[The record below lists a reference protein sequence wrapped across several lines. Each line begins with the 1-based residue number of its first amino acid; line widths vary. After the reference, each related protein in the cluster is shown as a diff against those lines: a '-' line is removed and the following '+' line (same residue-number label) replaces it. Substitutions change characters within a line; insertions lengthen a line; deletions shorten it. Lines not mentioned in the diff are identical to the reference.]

1 MEARDR
7 EGVVSRL
14 LSGSSIAGIGL
25 RALGASVR
33 DILKGLFRN
42 LNDSFSQPLF
52 DIGVLQ
58 FLRKAFMLSLYN
70 LRNLHN
76 T

>member
-14 LSGSSIAGIGL
+14 LSGSSISGIGL

-33 DILKGLFRN
+33 DILKGLFKN

-52 DIGVLQ
+52 DAVLQ
-58 FLRKAFMLSLYN
+58 FLRKAFMLSVYK
-70 LRNLHN
+70 LHN

>member
-7 EGVVSRL
+7 EGEAIVW
-14 LSGSSIAGIGL
+14 IIHCIGL

-33 DILKGLFRN
+33 DILKGLFKN
-42 LNDSFSQPLF
+42 LYDSFSQPLF
-52 DIGVLQ
+52 DTVLQ
-58 FLRKAFMLSLYN
+58 FLRKAFMLSVY
-70 LRNLHN
+70 NLHN

>member
-33 DILKGLFRN
+33 DILKGLFKN
-42 LNDSFSQPLF
+42 LYDSFSRPLF
-52 DIGVLQ
+52 DTVLQ
-58 FLRKAFMLSLYN
+58 FLRKAFMLSVY
-70 LRNLHN
+70 NLHN

>member
-14 LSGSSIAGIGL
+14 LSGLSIAGIGL

-33 DILKGLFRN
+33 DILKGLFKN

-58 FLRKAFMLSLYN
+58 FLRKVFMSSVY
-70 LRNLHN
+70 NLHN

>member
-1 MEARDR
+1 MKARDR

-33 DILKGLFRN
+33 DILKGLFKN
-42 LNDSFSQPLF
+42 LNDSFFPTPFRYWRTSIF
-52 DIGVLQ
+52 KESFYVI
-58 FLRKAFMLSLYN
+58 RI
-70 LRNLHN
+70 
-76 T
+76 